1 MKTIDWMF
9 SIWTASAC
17 WPSTNFLLS
26 LVSAYRDIQYISIK
40 VPDDQLG
47 VRECD
52 DHSGGGADDDHID
65 DVVVNEVPQPVAA
78 QTFYINFSSS
88 WCVRFIQLYSV
99 EWQLFCAKQIF
110 TKILEAWWLSLT
122 KGEVNEIFGFW
133 SIDGNQRSW
142 FMNCAQ
148 KVCALTIDIV
158 PKTKEKTSIAQQM
171 IEWENLKKPEAKWSS
186 FDFEC
191 VVRLE

>member
-1 MKTIDWMF
+1 MF
-9 SIWTASAC
+9 IIWTASAC
-17 WPSTNFLLS
+17 WPSTKFLLS
-26 LVSAYRDIQYISIK
+26 SVSAYRDIQYISIK
-40 VPDDQLG
+40 VHDDQLG
-47 VRECD
+47 VRERD
-52 DHSGGGADDDHID
+52 DHSGVGADDDHID

-78 QTFYINFSSS
+78 QTFYINFTSI
-88 WCVRFIQLYSV
+88 WCERFIQLYSV

-122 KGEVNEIFGFW
+122 KGEVNEIFGFE

-171 IEWENLKKPEAKWSS
+171 IEWEKPEAKLSS

>member
-1 MKTIDWMF
+1 MF

-17 WPSTNFLLS
+17 WPSTKFLLS

-52 DHSGGGADDDHID
+52 DHSGVGADDDHID

-78 QTFYINFSSS
+78 QTFYINFTSS
-88 WCVRFIQLYSV
+88 WCERFIQLYSV

-110 TKILEAWWLSLT
+110 TKKYIGSMMIVIDKRGSEWNIWVLIHRWQSKKLIYELCPKGLCIDNWHCPQDKGKNFNCSTNDRVGELEEAW
-122 KGEVNEIFGFW
+122 G
-133 SIDGNQRSW
+133 
-142 FMNCAQ
+142 
-148 KVCALTIDIV
+148 
-158 PKTKEKTSIAQQM
+158 
-171 IEWENLKKPEAKWSS
+171 
-186 FDFEC
+186 
-191 VVRLE
+191 